1 MITTRQNWL
10 RTDPRS
16 ARRIG
21 YLLGL
26 VTCAVV
32 VPIAIAVIRPAAD
45 PRAALAE
52 LRIAA
57 QLDPKY
63 PGIGALI
70 AEAREALAQ
79 PKGERPPED
88 RPADGMPPGAAR
100 PVVPEHAT
108 PKRLSLHA
116 APAGDTAALNADV
129 ERRLPSALAQEILP
143 DDHPG
148 VVIFLKA
155 DCECSKGFAITATA
169 LAPHLQPFAA
179 CTAVIEGTTED
190 AEAFVA
196 ATGLA
201 IPFIAQPESTLAQEW
216 GVTKAGCFAL
226 VKPDGSVE
234 AVWPG
239 ISRQGFRDLA
249 GRLGVE
255 PPLPETLLAEIPG
268 AAMAGCP
275 LEYVALGPA
284 TVPALPPRAGLSQE
298 PTR

>member
-1 MITTRQNWL
+1 MITPRQNWL

-45 PRAALAE
+45 PREAVAE

-63 PGIGALI
+63 PGIGTLI
-70 AEAREALAQ
+70 AEDREALAQ
-79 PKGERPPED
+79 PTGERPPED

-100 PVVPEHAT
+100 PVVPEPVAA
-108 PKRLSLHA
+108 KRPSLHA
-116 APAGDTAALNADV
+116 APAGDSSALNADV
-129 ERRLPSALAQEILP
+129 ERRLPPALTPAILT
-143 DDHPG
+143 DGCPG
-148 VVIFLKA
+148 VVFFLKA

-169 LAPHLQPFAA
+169 LAPHLQRFAA
-179 CTAVIEGTTED
+179 CTAVIEGTAAD
-190 AEAFVA
+190 ADAFAA

-201 IPFIAQPESTLAQEW
+201 IPFIAQPESELAREW
-216 GVTKAGCFAL
+216 GVQKAGCFAL
-226 VKPDGSVE
+226 VAADGSVE

-239 ISRQGFRDLA
+239 ISRQGLRDLA
-249 GRLGVE
+249 GRLGVD
-255 PPLPETLLAEIPG
+255 PPLPDTLLAGLPG

-275 LEYVALGPA
+275 LDSVTHGPA
-284 TVPALPPRAGLSQE
+284 TGAMTAPRPGPSTETL
-298 PTR
+298 R